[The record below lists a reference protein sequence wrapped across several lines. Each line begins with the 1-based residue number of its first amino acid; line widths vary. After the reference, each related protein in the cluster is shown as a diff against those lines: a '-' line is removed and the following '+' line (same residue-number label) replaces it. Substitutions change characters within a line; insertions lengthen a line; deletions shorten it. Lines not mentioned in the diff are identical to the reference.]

1 MTALAKKIV
10 SNSSMLMGAE
20 IFSRFIRIALVIV
33 SARLLGDENYGK
45 FSFAMAFTTL
55 FLIIADMGIH
65 QLLVREIARN
75 LKQVKKYLANA
86 LVIKF
91 FLAALNLL
99 LVFVIINFTNKPT
112 DVIVTVYILAICQI
126 VLSFGEL
133 FKSVFQAFQQMKY
146 DAISTLLQS
155 VLDTVLGV
163 GVLWLGA
170 SFKELAWVY
179 LLVSVI
185 NLGYCLIIVV
195 KKFTP
200 LTLDFD
206 RPLMKFLLREGLPFG
221 ILYFFAMMYTYISS
235 VFLSFMVSDEAVGWY
250 NAAYRLVFAMLF
262 IPMGTMKAVFPVLSK
277 YYKDSLPD
285 FKRLFE
291 KTFKV
296 MAFVGISLASLV
308 TLLAKK
314 IILFLYGPEY
324 INAAAVLQI
333 LVWSTA
339 LIFITTVMTH
349 TTRSS
354 DRQRF
359 TAKAV
364 GFSALLNLGLNYVLI
379 SKFSYIGAAYATLGT
394 EASTFILHL
403 FYLWFNLVKPPLVKL
418 VPKIVIINLV
428 MMVYTVLLINANLFL
443 VGITALMVNVAMAW
457 MTHYFSKDEWLLFR
471 EVLRFSKS

>member
-163 GVLWLGA
+163 GVLWL
-170 SFKELAWVY
+170 
-179 LLVSVI
+179 
-185 NLGYCLIIVV
+185 
-195 KKFTP
+195 
-200 LTLDFD
+200 
-206 RPLMKFLLREGLPFG
+206 
-221 ILYFFAMMYTYISS
+221 
-235 VFLSFMVSDEAVGWY
+235 
-250 NAAYRLVFAMLF
+250 
-262 IPMGTMKAVFPVLSK
+262 
-277 YYKDSLPD
+277 
-285 FKRLFE
+285 
-291 KTFKV
+291 
-296 MAFVGISLASLV
+296 
-308 TLLAKK
+308 
-314 IILFLYGPEY
+314 
-324 INAAAVLQI
+324 
-333 LVWSTA
+333 
-339 LIFITTVMTH
+339 
-349 TTRSS
+349 
-354 DRQRF
+354 
-359 TAKAV
+359 
-364 GFSALLNLGLNYVLI
+364 
-379 SKFSYIGAAYATLGT
+379 
-394 EASTFILHL
+394 
-403 FYLWFNLVKPPLVKL
+403 
-418 VPKIVIINLV
+418 
-428 MMVYTVLLINANLFL
+428 
-443 VGITALMVNVAMAW
+443 
-457 MTHYFSKDEWLLFR
+457 
-471 EVLRFSKS
+471 